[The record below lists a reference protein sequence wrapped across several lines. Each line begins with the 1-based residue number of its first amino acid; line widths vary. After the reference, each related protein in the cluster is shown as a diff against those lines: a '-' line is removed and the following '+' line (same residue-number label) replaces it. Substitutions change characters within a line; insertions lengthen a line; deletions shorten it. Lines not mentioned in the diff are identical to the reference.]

1 VLNPK
6 RVRNPNWVLKL
17 TRNSRVSLKP
27 ETHPHS
33 LLQDTYPEA
42 LDREIGKGHTALV
55 RKVVEYRVRPSEDT
69 REGGVVSESL
79 FEFVAGELERQSD
92 LENLEARGTIRL
104 ALKSS
109 GLTAREVT
117 REQMVVVID
126 QIMPRELRARGVE
139 DPEAVC
145 GELSK
150 AVKGFEAEADESASK
165 SPEDVFRRLSRS

>member
-1 VLNPK
+1 
-6 RVRNPNWVLKL
+6 
-17 TRNSRVSLKP
+17 
-27 ETHPHS
+27 
-33 LLQDTYPEA
+33 
-42 LDREIGKGHTALV
+42 
-55 RKVVEYRVRPSEDT
+55 
-69 REGGVVSESL
+69 VSESL
-79 FEFVAGELERQSD
+79 FEFVAEELQKRSD

-126 QIMPRELRARGVE
+126 QIMPRELRVRGVE

-145 GELSK
+145 GELSR
-150 AVKGFEAEADESASK
+150 AVKGFEAEGDEPAGR

>member
-1 VLNPK
+1 M
-6 RVRNPNWVLKL
+6 
-17 TRNSRVSLKP
+17 
-27 ETHPHS
+27 
-33 LLQDTYPEA
+33 
-42 LDREIGKGHTALV
+42 
-55 RKVVEYRVRPSEDT
+55 
-69 REGGVVSESL
+69 SESL
-79 FEFVAGELERQSD
+79 FEFVAEELEKRSD

-126 QIMPRELRARGVE
+126 QIMPRELRVRGVE

-145 GELSK
+145 GELSQ
-150 AVKGFEAEADESASK
+150 AVKGFEVEAGDPAGK